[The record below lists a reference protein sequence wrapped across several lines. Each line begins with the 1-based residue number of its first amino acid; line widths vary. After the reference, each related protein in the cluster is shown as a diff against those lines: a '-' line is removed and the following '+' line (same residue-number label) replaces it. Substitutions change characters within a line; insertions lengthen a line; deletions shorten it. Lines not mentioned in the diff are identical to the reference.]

1 MEADIGLGLVVEFG
15 TGEIRYEDWPTTEEV
30 IERGTDISEAAI
42 RYLVAVS
49 HY

>member
-1 MEADIGLGLVVEFG
+1 V
-15 TGEIRYEDWPTTEEV
+15 IRYEDWPTTKEL
-30 IERGTDISEAAI
+30 IEGSSDISEAAI